1 MLQLQLPPW
10 KIQREY
16 LETALS
22 RESVSAV
29 SLRVCCVARATADC
43 SARGDPATG
52 AVLEDLVRGAS

>member
-1 MLQLQLPPW
+1 VLQLQLPLW

-22 RESVSAV
+22 RESVSCV
-29 SLRVCCVARATADC
+29 SACVLCARATADC

>member
-22 RESVSAV
+22 RESVSA
-29 SLRVCCVARATADC
+29 DC
-43 SARGDPATG
+43 SARGDPGTG